1 MKHKF
6 TIIAIIATLLVVCSI
21 ISVGCK
27 DNKGPTPLDPVDGE
41 SIQYDGETLSWDAV
55 EGAVSYK
62 VSIEGVEYEVG
73 NGVTCMPLDREDNFS
88 VSILACANNEEHCN
102 AETNG
107 IADFTYLKKIDQVF
121 VSDRE
126 SLSGLYHFSWNA
138 PSNNVEYYETDFN
151 GVKAKY
157 DASSSLSFP
166 IGEDAAGKCTFKVK
180 PASTVKNTYSK
191 WTEKVVTVLET
202 PHDFEYDP
210 DHHLITWHADSATS
224 FKVSEEDNLSLDTVD
239 INGAAFKNQNAN
251 PDPEEPHTY
260 VYLESPETFS
270 LTVVSMG
277 NLANDILSSRA
288 AVRKFTKLDDV
299 DNLRVEYSTVS
310 WVPNA
315 NATQYNVRVTEE
327 KSEDNVI
334 IHEVT
339 TVTVPYYDGLQEI
352 YAKTYTNE
360 DGTLIPLENRQTV
373 QYKVAVRPEINS
385 VEESD
390 IVSYSSW
397 EEVLVVMISAPEIR
411 WSENSIAWDSVPG
424 ASGYSVRLTY
434 KEKVQLISLDGNDKL
449 IWSFN
454 QDNSTQSGEYSV
466 CVYANYNTNQASD
479 ANNRQ
484 GSNASNSI
492 KIIVLPAPERYTVI
506 SNSDALAYGFAS
518 EGSTGRT
525 DPSKEFSGASAGF
538 DNPELQFYFNTVDY
552 ATYYEISHRYD
563 GQYIGQEEDGSI
575 DFAENKEFGT
585 IDIIDSKDDS
595 WDKYFTIN
603 TLISGAS
610 GRKDTL
616 YIYAKVDET
625 KSYDAEKGIVVLNSN
640 FSQAIEITKL
650 ATPSDIRIGADGN
663 LTWNAVNQNSGY
675 KIYIKCIESGTEHHK
690 PSDLS
695 QVYTVYDTTFDVTNK
710 ITQPGRYEV
719 YVAALG
725 NNNIIV
731 SSNYSNALTVVKL
744 ATPTNARVEKN
755 DSNLAV
761 VWDYIPFEA
770 DDYVYNPSSYQI
782 AIGDHT
788 ESIGLE
794 NNSLGNSFNVEDYAQ
809 FIPASSPVRFVVKA
823 VGDLLAKNNVYVLD
837 SEYSKTITLK
847 RLDDPSTVEANAECV
862 SWGRIDYADFYEVY
876 DGEERIAAIEQ
887 NTFRHNLT
895 EEYYAKYNGKQISHS
910 FRIRGIRNN
919 YLDEDTI
926 DADIRQYYIDSNFSN
941 ALNVRRLATPEV
953 VVDQN
958 TGHMSW
964 SRVTLAVN
972 YQVTINVY
980 DVDKKLV
987 DKYSNSYLVFTNET
1001 TGEADVERG
1010 SISDYNP
1017 AIFGM
1022 NGYTATVEIS
1032 AVGDEETTLTSFAY
1046 RYSLTMAKLETPSDD
1061 CFEISAITLKNGVED
1076 ESGYKYFRITINK
1089 NGKFNNLGCGY
1100 NVNIGGV
1107 DYFVE
1112 KDVNSVAVLDVPASY
1127 AGNFEVKICAA
1138 GDNYGSI
1145 VKNGDENLVYY
1156 LDSDYTSSKT
1166 IRVIAASSYDNVI
1179 LDQTEEVGGYHISF
1193 DSAKDVEYKI
1203 TYSFYTAS
1211 VKWVEVD
1218 GVMKAEV
1225 SYDEVAGGQTVTV
1238 MASGEKS
1245 SIDIS
1250 IPENAYW
1257 VSVIIEVQSQP
1268 ENLIIA
1274 GQITTKTFTIN
1285 N

>member
-6 TIIAIIATLLVVCSI
+6 TFIAIIAVLLVVCSI
-21 ISVGCK
+21 VSVGCK
-27 DNKGPTPLDPVDGE
+27 DKGATPLDPVNGD

-55 EGAVSYK
+55 EGATSYK
-62 VSIEGVEYEVG
+62 VSIEGAEYEIG
-73 NGVTCMPLDREDNFS
+73 EGATSMSLDRSDNFS

-107 IADFTYLKKIDQVF
+107 IADFTYLPKVEEVF
-121 VSDRE
+121 VSDRA
-126 SLSGLYHFSWNA
+126 SLSGLYHFNWNA
-138 PSNNVEYYETDFN
+138 PSSNVEYYETDFN

-157 DASSSLSFP
+157 DASSSLAFP
-166 IGEDAAGKCTFKVK
+166 IGEDASGKCTFRVK

-202 PHDFEYDP
+202 PHDFAYDP
-210 DHHLITWHADSATS
+210 DHHLITWEASGATS
-224 FKVSEEDNLSLDTVD
+224 FKVSEDDNLSLDTVD
-239 INGAAFKNQNAN
+239 INGNAFKNQNAN
-251 PDPEEPHTY
+251 PDPNEPHTW
-260 VYLESPETFS
+260 VYLESPENFS

-277 NLANDILSSRA
+277 DLSQDILSSRA

-315 NATQYNVRVTEE
+315 NATHYNVRVSEE
-327 KSEDNVI
+327 KSENEAI

-352 YAKTYTNE
+352 YAKTYTRE
-360 DGTLIPLENRQTV
+360 DGTLLPLEERQSV
-373 QYKVAVRPEINS
+373 QYKVAVRPEISS

-397 EEVLVVMISAPEIR
+397 EEVLVAMISAPEIR
-411 WSENSIAWDSVPG
+411 WSGDSVSWDPVPS

-525 DPSKEFSGASAGF
+525 DPSKEYSGASAGF
-538 DNPELQFYFNTVDY
+538 ANPELQFYFNTVDY
-552 ATYYEISHRYD
+552 ATYYEVSHRYD
-563 GQYIGQEEDGSI
+563 GQYIGQEEDESV
-575 DFAENKEFGT
+575 DFQENKELGT
-585 IDIIDSKDDS
+585 INITKSSDDN
-595 WDKYFTIN
+595 WDKYFSIN

-616 YIYAKVDET
+616 YIYARVDEE
-625 KSYDAEKGIVVLNSN
+625 KSYDAENGVVVLNSN

-650 ATPSDIRIGADGN
+650 ATPSDIRIGADGM

-675 KIYIKCIESGTEHHK
+675 KIYIKCLESGVADHD
-690 PSDLS
+690 PSSLS

-710 ITQPGRYEV
+710 ITQPGRYQV

-725 NNNIIV
+725 NNNIII

-744 ATPTNARVEKN
+744 ATPTNSRVEKE

-761 VWDYIPFEA
+761 VWDYDPFEV
-770 DDYVYNPSSYQI
+770 DDYTYNPTAYQI
-782 AIGDHT
+782 AIGDHIET
-788 ESIGLE
+788 ISKD
-794 NNSLGNSFNVEDYAQ
+794 NNTLANHFNVDDYAQ
-809 FIPASSPVRFVVKA
+809 FIPASSPVRFVVRA
-823 VGDLLAKNNVYVLD
+823 VGDILAKDNVYVLD

-847 RLDDPSTVEANAECV
+847 RLDDPSTVEANSECV
-862 SWGRIDYADFYEVY
+862 SWGRIDHADLYEVY
-876 DGEERIAAIEQ
+876 DGEERIALIEQ
-887 NTFRHNLT
+887 GTFRHNLT
-895 EEYYAKYNGKQISHS
+895 EDYYAKDNGNQISHS
-910 FRIRGIRNN
+910 FRIRGIRDN
-919 YLDEDTI
+919 YLDEETKDE
-926 DADIRQYYIDSNFSN
+926 DIRQYYIDSNFSN
-941 ALNVRRLATPEV
+941 ALNVRRLATPKV

-964 SRVTLAVN
+964 SRVPLAVN
-972 YQVTINVY
+972 YQVAIKVY
-980 DVDKKLV
+980 DLDEKLV
-987 DKYSNSYLVFTNET
+987 DKYSNTYLVFTNDEIT
-1001 TGEADVERG
+1001 DGVAAERG
-1010 SISDYNP
+1010 TISDYNP

-1022 NGYTATVEIS
+1022 NGYTAIVEVS
-1032 AVGDEETTLTSFAY
+1032 AIGDEETTLSSFAY
-1046 RYSLTMAKLETPSDD
+1046 RYSLRMEKLKTPSND
-1061 CFEISAITLKNGVED
+1061 CFEISAVNLKNGVEAED
-1076 ESGYKYFRITINK
+1076 GYRYFRITINK
-1089 NGKFNNLGCGY
+1089 DGEFDNLGYGY

-1107 DYFVE
+1107 DYFVA
-1112 KDVNSVAVLDVPASY
+1112 KDANGVAVLDVPASY

-1138 GDNYGSI
+1138 GDNYGS
-1145 VKNGDENLVYY
+1145 VVNKGSTDLVYY
-1156 LDSDYTSSKT
+1156 LDSDYTSAKT
-1166 IRVIAASSYDNVI
+1166 IRVIAASSYDNVT
-1179 LDQTEEVGGYHISF
+1179 LDQTAESGKYHISF
-1193 DSAKDVEYKI
+1193 DTAKDVEYKI
-1203 TYSFYTAS
+1203 TYSFQTAT

-1225 SYDEVAGGQTVTV
+1225 THDEVSGGQTLIIT
-1238 MASGEKS
+1238 ASGEKS
-1245 SIDIS
+1245 SIDITV
-1250 IPENAYW
+1250 PENAYW

-1274 GQITTKTFTIN
+1274 GQVTTKTFTVN